1 MALKD
6 AAWHDRMY
14 NNRALVPDFADH
26 FAGWRQGSELA
37 RQQRRCVLDVA
48 YGDGPN
54 ETLDIFPANRP
65 DAPVVVFIHG
75 GYWRSLDK
83 ADHSFVAPPLLDMG
97 ACVVVV
103 NYALCPGTEQQPITV
118 PDIALQCARSLA
130 WVWRHI
136 GAHGGNRNNISVIG
150 HSAGGH
156 LAAMMLACRWK
167 ELGADLPADLVRKA
181 LSISGLFDLEPVRKT
196 PFVQGDLRL
205 TPAQVRRASPA
216 LWAAPKRRVLYTV
229 VGGDESP
236 EFLRHNELIRKAWGA
251 RAVPVCEASPGLNHF
266 SVVSALT
273 DPAHRLNQLI
283 RQLIA

>member
-26 FAGWRQGSELA
+26 FAFWRQGSEQA
-37 RQQRRCVLDVA
+37 REQRPCVLDVA

-54 ETLDIFPANRP
+54 ETLDIFPSSRP

-103 NYALCPGTEQQPITV
+103 NYALCPGTDKQPITI

-136 GAHGGNRNNISVIG
+136 GAHGGNRHDISVIG

-167 ELGADLPADLVRKA
+167 DVGADLPADLVRKA

-251 RAVPVCEASPGLNHF
+251 RTVPVCEALAGLNHF

-273 DPAHRLNQLI
+273 DPAHRLNQLA